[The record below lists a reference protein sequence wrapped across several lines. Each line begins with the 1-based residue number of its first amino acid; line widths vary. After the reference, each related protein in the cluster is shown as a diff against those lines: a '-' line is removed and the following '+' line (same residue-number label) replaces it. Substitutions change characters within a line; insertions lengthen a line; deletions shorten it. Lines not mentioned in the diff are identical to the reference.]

1 MPFYYWRRRQRWFR
15 KRPYYTTRFKKR
27 RRRRRKRTRIY
38 RRQRPHRFTR
48 RRYRRTK
55 KVRKKKK
62 KINIAQ
68 WQPDAIKKCKVKGT
82 DVLIL
87 GGEGKQFECYTDV
100 KLDFVPPK
108 APMGGGFGA
117 EVFTLYDLY
126 TDYKFHK
133 NIWTA
138 SNVGMDLIRFTGMK
152 FTFYRHPETDF
163 VIKYQRNPPFDIN
176 KYTYPSY
183 HPHVLMQDKHKI
195 VLLSAASNPR
205 GKLKKT
211 VYIKPPK
218 LMQTKWF
225 FARDFCHAQLLLL
238 TASIADFRYSYLG
251 CCNQSNQI
259 SFFYLNRDFY
269 QNANWGEGKGTSPY
283 IPYDTFPS
291 TRTFNFKYL
300 DKETTRDGTFSRPQ
314 NYNES
319 VNYDTGFFNSKLLRM
334 TAWTQPAMAHI
345 PTAVARYNPSIDDG
359 KSNMLYLTS
368 IFTKSYTPPTTDETI
383 LIRELPLWL
392 SVWGFLQWVTK
403 QKKDKAFLRTH
414 CVVLMSKALQI
425 TSTAT
430 TNPYILP
437 LDLKFVNGRPPYEEY
452 LTTSMKTSWY
462 PTVYYQMETLN
473 AIAECGPFV
482 PKYAETKRSTWE
494 LKYSYTFYF
503 KFGGPFNTDKEVTD
517 PCKQNKFPIPGDLP
531 NRIQIQNPLKQE
543 TDSFLHA
550 WDFRRGQITDRAFKR
565 MCKNLQIDSD
575 FQTDAEEVIP
585 KKKARLGRA
594 LQTQEEKT
602 QEIQECLQDLCKENT
617 FPETQEANLQQFI
630 NFQQEQQLNI
640 KKNILKLLTQLK
652 ERQQCLELQTG
663 LFN

>member
-15 KRPYYTTRFKKR
+15 KRPYYTRRFKKR
-27 RRRRRKRTRIY
+27 KRRRRKRTRIY
-38 RRQRPHRFTR
+38 RRQRPYRFTR

-55 KVRKKKK
+55 KVRKKRK

-68 WQPDAIKKCKVKGT
+68 WQPDSIKRCKIKGT

-87 GGEGKQFECYTDV
+87 GGEGKQFQCYTDV
-100 KLDFVPPK
+100 KLDYVPPK

-126 TDYKFHK
+126 NDYKFHK

-138 SNVGMDLIRFTGMK
+138 SNVGMDLVRFTGVK

-163 VIKYQRNPPFDIN
+163 VIVYKRNPPFDIN
-176 KYTYPSY
+176 KYTYASC
-183 HPHVLMQDKHKI
+183 HPHVLMQEKHKL
-195 VLLSAASNPR
+195 VLLSTASNPR
-205 GKLKKT
+205 GKIKKS
-211 VYIKPPK
+211 VFIKPPK

-225 FARDFCHAQLLLL
+225 FARDFCQAQLLLL
-238 TASIADFRYSYLG
+238 TASIADFKYSYLG

-269 QNANWGEGKGTSPY
+269 VNANWASGKGTQPY
-283 IPYDTFPS
+283 LPYDSFPKADLQY
-291 TRTFNFKYL
+291 TYL
-300 DKETTRDGTFSRPQ
+300 DKEKQVTAKFTRPAD
-314 NYNES
+314 YNKS
-319 VNYDTGFFNSKLLRM
+319 VDYETGFFNSKLLRLIKWNDS
-334 TAWTQPAMAHI
+334 TMAHT
-345 PTAVARYNPSIDDG
+345 PTVVARYNPSIDDG

-368 IFTKSYTPPTTDETI
+368 NFTKQYTPPTTDETI
-383 LIRELPLWL
+383 LLRDLPLWL
-392 SVWGFLQWVTK
+392 AVWGFLEWVVK
-403 QKKDKAFLRTH
+403 EKKDKQFLRTH
-414 CVVLMSKALQI
+414 CVVLVSKAIQI
-425 TSTAT
+425 QSTGT

-437 LDLKFVNGRPPYEEY
+437 LDLKFINGRPPYEEY
-452 LTTSMKTSWY
+452 LTTAMKNSWM
-462 PTVYYQMETLN
+462 PSVYYQMETLN

-482 PKYAETKRSTWE
+482 PKYSETKRSTWE
-494 LKYSYTFYF
+494 LKFSYNFYF
-503 KFGGPFNTDKEVTD
+503 KFGGPYNTDKEVTD
-517 PCKQNKFPIPGDLP
+517 PCKQSKFPIPGDMP
-531 NRIQIQNPLKQE
+531 NRVQIQNPLKQE

-550 WDFRRGQITDRAFKR
+550 WDFRRGQITEKAFKR
-565 MCKNLQIDSD
+565 MCKHLEIDSD
-575 FQTDAEEVIP
+575 FQTDAEETIP

-602 QEIQECLQDLCKENT
+602 QEIQECLQDLCKENI

-640 KKNILKLLTQLK
+640 KRNILKLLTQLK